1 MKDIVKDIVALPLR
15 SPGPGVDSK
24 YRLGVLAAQRAL
36 QIVKGSQPR
45 VETAY
50 HKATTKSLA
59 EFQEGAVPFVI
70 GEEAVKAR
78 MNDEDLYKEILAEAR
93 AAYLDEEGN
102 PVFAGPPG
110 SHDVAQV
117 PAPAPPVEAPS
128 T

>member
-1 MKDIVKDIVALPLR
+1 MKDLKEIIALPLH

-36 QIVKGSQPR
+36 QIVKCSQPR

-50 HKATTKSLA
+50 HKATSIALA

-70 GEEAVKAR
+70 GEEAVEAR
-78 MNDEDLYKEILAEAR
+78 MNDEDLYREILAEAR

-102 PVFAGPPG
+102 PVFAGPA
-110 SHDVAQV
+110 DRV
-117 PAPAPPVEAPS
+117 PAAPTPTEAPS
-128 T
+128 A

>member
-1 MKDIVKDIVALPLR
+1 MKDIVALPLH

-45 VETAY
+45 VETPY
-50 HKATTKSLA
+50 HKATTMALA
-59 EFQEGAVPFVI
+59 EFQEGKVPFVV
-70 GEEAVKAR
+70 GEEAVKSR

-110 SHDVAQV
+110 GPDVAAM
-117 PAPAPPVEAPS
+117 PTPPPPPPPEAPS
-128 T
+128 S

>member
-1 MKDIVKDIVALPLR
+1 MKDIVALPLH

-36 QIVKGSQPR
+36 QIVKGSQAR
-45 VETAY
+45 VDTAY
-50 HKATTKSLA
+50 HKATTIALA
-59 EFQEGAVPFVI
+59 EFQEGKVPFVI

-102 PVFAGPPG
+102 PVFVGPPG
-110 SHDVAQV
+110 AVEIPTA
-117 PAPAPPVEAPS
+117 PTPAPPEAPS